1 MRQPKMLK
9 TLLLLRWLKLFHLK
23 YCFLCRADVWPLGRL
38 KRLIID
44 KNQNNL
50 AAVKPA
56 MLRPAMF
63 RNPPPFTYSP
73 SSAGDVVVYVAVV
86 DDVVLSFSDV
96 VSVDVKVG
104 RVVSVVKDVASVSD
118 VLSVDVDV
126 EVGVGRVASAV
137 VDVEGDSDIV
147 VKVDVD
153 SEMVV
158 EVDVDGE
165 FEVGEV
171 GLVVD
176 VGVVVGVCVVAVIE
190 VDVDVVIIV
199 VVSVGIV
206 IVFVDVD
213 VSVEFVD

>member
-1 MRQPKMLK
+1 MRPPKMLK

-86 DDVVLSFSDV
+86 DEDIYAATVDIFCYSFCWHYCHCCT
-96 VSVDVKVG
+96 VG
-104 RVVSVVKDVASVSD
+104 DVAN
-118 VLSVDVDV
+118 VDAV
-126 EVGVGRVASAV
+126 AV
-137 VDVEGDSDIV
+137 VVAIV
-147 VKVDVD
+147 V
-153 SEMVV
+153 
-158 EVDVDGE
+158 
-165 FEVGEV
+165 
-171 GLVVD
+171 
-176 VGVVVGVCVVAVIE
+176 VVAVAAGFFTLPQSL
-190 VDVDVVIIV
+190 
-199 VVSVGIV
+199 SVFPQLLLMV
-206 IVFVDVD
+206 YY
-213 VSVEFVD
+213 